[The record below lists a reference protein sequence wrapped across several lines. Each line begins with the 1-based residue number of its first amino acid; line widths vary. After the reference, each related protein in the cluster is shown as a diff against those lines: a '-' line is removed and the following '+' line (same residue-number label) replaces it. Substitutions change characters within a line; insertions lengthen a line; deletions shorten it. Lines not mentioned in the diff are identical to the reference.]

1 MGAISKSGLSNARSC
16 PERGHRE
23 LVLGE
28 RPPVAAQPSLAVY
41 RAKTAF
47 LNTVNRLLQRGSA
60 AAERAVAVLWAD
72 A

>member
-1 MGAISKSGLSNARSC
+1 MRAVAVHAQAPI
-16 PERGHRE
+16 ERAP